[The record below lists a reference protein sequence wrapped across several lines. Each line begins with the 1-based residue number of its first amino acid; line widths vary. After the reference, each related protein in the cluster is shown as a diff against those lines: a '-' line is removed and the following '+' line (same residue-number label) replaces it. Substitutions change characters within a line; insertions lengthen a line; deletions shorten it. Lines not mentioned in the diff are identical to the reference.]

1 MLGNGN
7 CHWQPRWPLALST
20 WRRVRSARWRLV
32 GVIPM
37 EFMLHFVSEKSS
49 HVGVIPA
56 FYPMAFSDNRDWE
69 FGRCGKTFFAF
80 SFLAN
85 ESRVGEVIASAMLLC
100 CSSVAGKAGDLVARV
115 SRTSKSRPWGP
126 GLVGFNRVRSTRL
139 AWGAALWRQRVPGLT
154 TSAIE
159 SNARRRKAQP

>member
-1 MLGNGN
+1 MNSCSICFGE
-7 CHWQPRWPLALST
+7 
-20 WRRVRSARWRLV
+20 V
-32 GVIPM
+32 
-37 EFMLHFVSEKSS
+37 F

-80 SFLAN
+80 FFLVN

-100 CSSVAGKAGDLVARV
+100 CSSAADKAGDLCGRV

-126 GLVGFNRVRSTRL
+126 GLIGFNRVRSTWL
-139 AWGAALWRQRVPGLT
+139 AWGAVVWRQATPGLT
-154 TSAIE
+154 PSGIE
-159 SNARRRKAQP
+159 LKTRT